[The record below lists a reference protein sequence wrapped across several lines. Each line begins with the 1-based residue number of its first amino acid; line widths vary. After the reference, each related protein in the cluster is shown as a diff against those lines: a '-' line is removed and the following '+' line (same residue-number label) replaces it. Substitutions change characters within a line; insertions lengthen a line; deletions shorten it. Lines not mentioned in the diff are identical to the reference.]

1 MIKTIALIVLIAI
14 AIVDVVYGIKKYRS
28 DLISKNR
35 FYLLFGLDI
44 ALICATTLLIYLIQ

>member
-1 MIKTIALIVLIAI
+1 MIKIIALIVLIAI

-44 ALICATTLLIYLIQ
+44 ALICATTLLIYLIH